1 MGIMDSLSK
10 MESESI
16 NVGIYGKK
24 KLMLC
29 FFGCEFGRPLT

>member
-24 KLMLC
+24 KINVVL
-29 FFGCEFGRPLT
+29 F